1 MVANHDRLAPPSSR
15 PATALVL
22 AGGGARAAY
31 QVGVL
36 RAVAHLLPKDAIS
49 PFQIICG
56 TSAGAFNAAGLA
68 MDPRNFRKSVCRL
81 EYIWKNLH
89 CSDIYRTDF
98 LSVSRNVWHW
108 IASLLLG
115 GLGRYNPRCLL
126 DNAPLRGLLE
136 KVFDPDRLVAAIES
150 GLLEAISISASGY
163 TSGQNIAFF
172 QGSDRLQGWNR
183 VQRIGVAAR
192 ITIDHLLASSAIPLV
207 FPAVRLHREYFG
219 DGSIRQTAPVS
230 PALHL
235 GAQKVMVIGM
245 SRSAEVAPSRAKTA
259 EYPPLAQVLGHVLNS
274 AFLDGLEVDL
284 ERLLRINRTV
294 RLIPQE
300 TRLQAGLQLHP
311 VDVCVIYPSQEL
323 DVIASRH
330 CDAFPSTVRFLL
342 GGLGGM
348 RRRSSVL
355 ASYLLFEQPYCREL
369 IRLGYNDTIERR
381 DEILTFLR
389 ADAPGQPGQGPA
401 ALMSGWI

>member
-1 MVANHDRLAPPSSR
+1 MVANNDLLEPASAPAR
-15 PATALVL
+15 TALVL

-36 RAVAHLLPKDAIS
+36 RAVAHMLPKDAVS

-68 MDPRNFRKSVCRL
+68 MDPQNFRKSVCRL

-89 CSDIYRTDF
+89 CHNIYHTDF
-98 LSVSRNVWHW
+98 VTITRNIWHW

-115 GLGRYNPRCLL
+115 GLGRYNPRALL
-126 DNAPLRGLLE
+126 DNGPLRQLLQR
-136 KVFDPDRLVAAIES
+136 VFDPERLVAAIDS
-150 GLLEAISISASGY
+150 GLLEAISITASGY

-172 QGSDRLQGWNR
+172 QGGEHLQGWNR
-183 VQRIGVAAR
+183 VQRIGVPAK

-207 FPAVRLHREYFG
+207 FPAVHLHREYFG

-235 GAQKVMVIGM
+235 GAEKVLVVGM
-245 SRSAEVAPSRAKTA
+245 SRSPDVEPARAKTA

-284 ERLLRINRTV
+284 ERLLRINNTV

-300 TRLQAGLQLHP
+300 TRRNANLALHP
-311 VDVCVIYPSQEL
+311 VDVFVIYPSREL
-323 DVIASRH
+323 DAIASRH
-330 CDAFPSTVRFLL
+330 SQDFPPMIRFLL

-355 ASYLLFEQPYCREL
+355 ASYLLFEKAYCREL
-369 IRLGYNDTIERR
+369 IRLGYSDTMERR
-381 DEILTFLR
+381 DEMLQFLQR
-389 ADAPGQPGQGPA
+389 RDNSPPVLVAQPADAG
-401 ALMSGWI
+401 

>member
-1 MVANHDRLAPPSSR
+1 MVANNDMLDPP
-15 PATALVL
+15 PGPPKTALVL

-31 QVGVL
+31 QIGVL
-36 RAVAHLLPKDAIS
+36 RAVAHMLPKDAIS

-68 MDPRNFRKSVCRL
+68 MDPRRFRKSVCRL

-89 CSDIYRTDF
+89 CHNIYRTDF
-98 LSVSRNVWHW
+98 VSITRNIWHW
-108 IASLLLG
+108 VASLLLG
-115 GLGRYNPRCLL
+115 GLGRYNPRSLL
-126 DNAPLRGLLE
+126 DNAPLRELLE
-136 KVFDPDRLVAAIES
+136 RVFDPDKLEAAIDS
-150 GLLEAISISASGY
+150 GLLEAICISASGY

-172 QGSDRLQGWNR
+172 QGSEHLQGWNR
-183 VQRIGVAAR
+183 VQRIGVPAQ
-192 ITIDHLLASSAIPLV
+192 ISIEHLLASSAIPLV
-207 FPAVRLHREYFG
+207 FPAVHLHREYFG
-219 DGSIRQTAPVS
+219 DGTIRQTAPVS

-235 GAQKVMVIGM
+235 GAEKILVIGM
-245 SRSAEVAPSRAKTA
+245 SRSPEVAPARAKTA

-284 ERLLRINRTV
+284 ERLLRINKTV
-294 RLIPQE
+294 RLIPDA
-300 TRLQAGLQLHP
+300 TRKQAGLALHP

-330 CDAFPSTVRFLL
+330 SKVFPPMIRFLL

-369 IRLGYNDTIERR
+369 IRLGYNDTMARR
-381 DEILTFLR
+381 DEMLAFF
-389 ADAPGQPGQGPA
+389 GQGDPA
-401 ALMSGWI
+401 ALPDTVSVVLAP